1 MTDFTQR
8 TCTELVLDRTP
19 DAAVIANLGTSAF
32 VLAAVEDRHLNYYMK
47 GAMGLTTPTA
57 LGLALSVDREVVAL
71 EGDGSLLMSLG
82 ALATVG
88 ENDPSNLT
96 VVVMNNER
104 FTTTGGQRSLA
115 PAVDFAAVAEGCGVD
130 AFRAATPDEFEDG
143 FDRAVESDGASVV
156 VCDVTSEVPDEY
168 PPIDYPHSFLKHRF
182 RRAVLGD
189 AE

>member
-1 MTDFTQR
+1 MTEFTQR
-8 TCTELVLDRTP
+8 ECTERVLDRTP
-19 DAAVIANLGTSAF
+19 DAAVVANLGTSAF
-32 VLAAVEDRHLNYYMK
+32 ILAAVEDRDLNFYMK

-88 ENDPSNLT
+88 ENDPANLT

-115 PAVDFAAVAEGCGVD
+115 PTVDFSAAAEACGVT
-130 AFRAATPDEFEDG
+130 ASHAATPDEFDSAYR
-143 FDRAVESDGASVV
+143 RAVESDGASVV
-156 VCDVTSEVPDEY
+156 VCDVTSTVPDEY
-168 PPIDYPHSFLKHRF
+168 PSIDYPHSFLKRRF
-182 RRAVLGD
+182 RRAVLG
-189 AE
+189 EE